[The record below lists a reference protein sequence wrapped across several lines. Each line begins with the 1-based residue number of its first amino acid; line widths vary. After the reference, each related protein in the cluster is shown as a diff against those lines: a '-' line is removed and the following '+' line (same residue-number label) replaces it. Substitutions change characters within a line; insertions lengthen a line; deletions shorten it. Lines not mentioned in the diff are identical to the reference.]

1 VNASYY
7 REERTRTVVRHVIET
22 PAMWT
27 DVQKL
32 LRTVLR
38 DMGRDGHP
46 EPGDDEVWYEVDD
59 DSLAI
64 CYELVT
70 GITDPDQA
78 AEDTIGWLIKA
89 GWRPWPAL
97 ADKPPAFVP
106 RGTDTA
112 RAAAMERIRA
122 TFAERKAQR

>member
-1 VNASYY
+1 VTPEQEALRVKAVHALVESF
-7 REERTRTVVRHVIET
+7 TRH
-22 PAMWT
+22 
-27 DVQKL
+27 
-32 LRTVLR
+32 
-38 DMGRDGHP
+38 
-46 EPGDDEVWYEVDD
+46 
-59 DSLAI
+59 
-64 CYELVT
+64 

-112 RAAAMERIRA
+112 RKAAMERIRA
-122 TFAERKAQR
+122 TFAERKASR